1 MCSALNFL
9 FRYLIH
15 SILWVRCALLSNS
28 GRLVFYY
35 SVTKPNDPSID
46 NVVATAE
53 FAKGA
58 MASRLNWL
66 RAAILGAND
75 GIMSTSGMV
84 LGVAA
89 APGATAASILIAG
102 TAAIVAGSFSMAGG
116 EYTSVSAQRDSEKSA
131 IDIERAELKAN
142 PEGELRE
149 LAWFY
154 EQKGI
159 SPALA
164 IKVAEE
170 LTNKDALR
178 AHAEAELGI
187 DVDQHANP
195 IQAAVSS
202 FVAFAA
208 GGLLPLLAVATFGAY
223 RVQAT
228 AVAVV
233 LALIVTG
240 YVGSKIG
247 GSKPG
252 KPIWRNLIVSLM
264 TMGITYLIGHLVG
277 TSIS

>member
-1 MCSALNFL
+1 M
-9 FRYLIH
+9 
-15 SILWVRCALLSNS
+15 LSNS

-164 IKVAEE
+164 IKVVRHGCPVEE
-170 LTNKDALR
+170 TVIFTLIHPQRDSLADIVIHALKVDLADTGQGNRCHATTDIHSNDVGDDRLTKLTGKTDNAPGTGMSIRHNRYESMQRRMVSDQFDL
-178 AHAEAELGI
+178 LGG
-187 DVDQHANP
+187 N
-195 IQAAVSS
+195 
-202 FVAFAA
+202 
-208 GGLLPLLAVATFGAY
+208 
-223 RVQAT
+223 RVQT
-228 AVAVV
+228 V
-233 LALIVTG
+233 
-240 YVGSKIG
+240 
-247 GSKPG
+247 
-252 KPIWRNLIVSLM
+252 RM
-264 TMGITYLIGHLVG
+264 YLYRAFVFY
-277 TSIS
+277 

>member
-1 MCSALNFL
+1 M
-9 FRYLIH
+9 
-15 SILWVRCALLSNS
+15 
-28 GRLVFYY
+28 
-35 SVTKPNDPSID
+35 TKPNDPSID
-46 NVVATAE
+46 SVVATAE
-53 FAKGA
+53 IAKSA
-58 MASRLNWL
+58 MSSRLNWL

-89 APGATAASILIAG
+89 APGATSASILIAG

-131 IDIERAELKAN
+131 IETEREELKAN

-159 SPALA
+159 SPMLA
-164 IKVAEE
+164 IKIAEE
-170 LTNKDALR
+170 LSAKDSLR
-178 AHAEAELGI
+178 AHADAELGI
-187 DVDQHANP
+187 DIDQHANP
-195 IQAAVSS
+195 MQAATSS
-202 FVAFAA
+202 FIAFAA
-208 GGLLPLLAVATFGAY
+208 GGLLPMLAVATFGVY

-233 LALIVTG
+233 FALIVTG
-240 YVGSKIG
+240 FVGAKIG

-252 KPIWRNLIVSLM
+252 RPIFRNLIVSLM

-277 TSIS
+277 SSIA